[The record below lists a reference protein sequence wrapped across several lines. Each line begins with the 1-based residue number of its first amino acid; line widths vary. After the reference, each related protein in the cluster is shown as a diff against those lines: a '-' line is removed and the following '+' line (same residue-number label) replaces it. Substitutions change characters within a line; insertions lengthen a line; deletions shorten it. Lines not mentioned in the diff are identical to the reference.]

1 MAALEETS
9 DPSRSVSPRG
19 PVFVDASGKRLR
31 RVKLTGL
38 GALGLVAGYVVLLLV
53 AFIGGS
59 NVAAPFLPLTA
70 GPAHELPQPTQV
82 PANPPPGAQPSEAR
96 LTEPVAR
103 GAVQG
108 PVTAVQAPATPASAA
123 PAPQINSPAILPA
136 GPVAAPAPSA
146 TAPGKSE
153 TAPGQ
158 ATRPSAPPHP

>member
-1 MAALEETS
+1 MVGLEETS

-19 PVFVDASGKRLR
+19 PIFVDASGKRLR
-31 RVKLTGL
+31 RVKLIGL
-38 GALGLVAGYVVLLLV
+38 GAFGLVAGYVVLLLV

-59 NVAAPFLPLTA
+59 NVAAPFLPFTA

-82 PANPPPGAQPSEAR
+82 PANAVAGPQPSEDRPA
-96 LTEPVAR
+96 EPAAR

-108 PVTAVQAPATPASAA
+108 PVTAVQAPATPASAP

-136 GPVAAPAPSA
+136 GPVAVPAPSA

>member
-1 MAALEETS
+1 MVVLEETS
-9 DPSRSVSPRG
+9 DPLRSVSPRG

-31 RVKLTGL
+31 RVKLIGL
-38 GALGLVAGYVVLLLV
+38 GALGLVAGYVVLLVV

-82 PANPPPGAQPSEAR
+82 PANPAAGPQPSEAR
-96 LTEPVAR
+96 STEPVAR

-108 PVTAVQAPATPASAA
+108 PVTAVQAPATPASAP
-123 PAPQINSPAILPA
+123 PAPQINSPAIVPA
-136 GPVAAPAPSA
+136 GPVAVPAPSA
-146 TAPGKSE
+146 IAPGKSE